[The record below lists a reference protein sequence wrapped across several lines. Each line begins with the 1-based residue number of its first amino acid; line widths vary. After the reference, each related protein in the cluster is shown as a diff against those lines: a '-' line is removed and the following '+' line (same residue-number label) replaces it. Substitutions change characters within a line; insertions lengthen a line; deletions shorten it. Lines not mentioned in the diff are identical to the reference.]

1 MKILLTTL
9 NSKFIHSN
17 LAVKYMHAMI
27 RDRVDSVVEEFTI
40 NEDIEEI
47 LSRIMQ
53 GGYDMVAFSCYI
65 WNIERTMKLAENIK
79 KISPQTMIL
88 LGGPEVTYDADMVI
102 KKNPF
107 VDFVIAGEGE
117 KAISDL
123 ADIMLQ
129 AEDSAG
135 EISRAFGENSPY
147 LEPLMNITN
156 LYTAFAPCDMDF
168 ESRSL
173 VITDLSII
181 PPVYLETKKQE
192 IENKIVYYETSRG
205 CTFSCAYCLSS
216 TTKGVRFFDYDRVK
230 AELTHLV
237 SLGAR
242 QIKFVDRTFN
252 SDESKALDM
261 ISFLMSLD
269 DGSINFH
276 FEITAHLLQRP
287 VLDLIKTA
295 RRGLF
300 QFEIGVQS
308 TNDATLREVRRAN
321 RFEELSHNV
330 LEIKSYGNVHQ
341 HLDLIAGLPYE
352 DLQRFR
358 KSFNDVFSLKPD
370 ALQLGFLKILKGS
383 PMEKTVEKHGY
394 SYRSYPPY
402 EVLKNSYMS
411 YADIDHLRSVENVL
425 DRFYN
430 TGRFRYSMEYLYD
443 AVYCGRGYDLFE
455 DLSAI
460 IKDNDINTV
469 RKEEEFRAMKLLGL
483 SRSECD
489 CMNTD
494 FYVELLRLDYMNMG
508 RNPSLPAFLA
518 SKNAREGESRLREFI
533 FEFTRDQQNL
543 VELGFAEDVHY
554 KDAYKKINWSIFEY
568 DMVQYISEIKKSGKT
583 DIVKAVNV
591 LIVNYDSGK
600 DHNGD
605 YRMLRRAYEI

>member
-88 LGGPEVTYDADMVI
+88 LGGPEVTYDADAVI

-123 ADIMLQ
+123 ADIMLR
-129 AEDSAG
+129 AEDSEG

-147 LEPLMNITN
+147 LEPLMSITN
-156 LYTAFAPCDMDF
+156 LYTAFVPSDMDF

-181 PPVYLETKKQE
+181 PPVYLETRKE
-192 IENKIVYYETSRG
+192 DIENKIVYYETSRG

-295 RRGLF
+295 RKGLF

-308 TNDATLREVRRAN
+308 TNDETLREVRRAN
-321 RFEELSHNV
+321 RFEELSQNV

-352 DLQRFR
+352 GLARFR

-383 PMEKTVEKHGY
+383 PLEKTVEKHGY

-402 EVLKNSYMS
+402 EVLKNRYMS
-411 YADIDHLRSVENVL
+411 YADIDHLRAVENVL

-443 AVYCGRGYDLFE
+443 TAYTGRGYDLFE

-460 IKDNDINTV
+460 IKDNNINTV

-483 SRSECD
+483 SRAECE

-518 SKNAREGESRLREFI
+518 SKNAREGESGLREFI

-568 DMVQYISEIKKSGKT
+568 DMVQYISEIKKTGKT